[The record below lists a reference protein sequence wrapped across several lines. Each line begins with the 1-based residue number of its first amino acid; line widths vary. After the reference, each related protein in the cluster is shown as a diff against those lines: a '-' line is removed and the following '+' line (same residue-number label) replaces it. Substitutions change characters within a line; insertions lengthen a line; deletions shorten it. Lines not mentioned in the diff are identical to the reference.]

1 MDWSNEKIPQITK
14 LLPPKLKVVRWSFLK
29 DSVTSKK
36 TPQKACLSFTCL
48 NFTKDGS
55 WALQESFFNI
65 FPSKSTCFQ
74 EHQLWSKGIYFK
86 KLLLFCCCFLCVQHH
101 WTQQTAF
108 FSQNIFRWQTLGIN
122 RCCKNFYIQC
132 CLTSKIWSTKY
143 CNTCKNY
150 TYDREIYR

>member
-29 DSVTSKK
+29 NSVISKK

-74 EHQLWSKGIYFK
+74 KHQLWSKGIYFK
-86 KLLLFCCCFLCVQHH
+86 KLLLFCCFLCVQHH
-101 WTQQTAF
+101 WTQTANCF
-108 FSQNIFRWQTLGIN
+108 FQPKR
-122 RCCKNFYIQC
+122 FYITNFGNKYMLQK
-132 CLTSKIWSTKY
+132 LLHPMLSSKIWGTKY